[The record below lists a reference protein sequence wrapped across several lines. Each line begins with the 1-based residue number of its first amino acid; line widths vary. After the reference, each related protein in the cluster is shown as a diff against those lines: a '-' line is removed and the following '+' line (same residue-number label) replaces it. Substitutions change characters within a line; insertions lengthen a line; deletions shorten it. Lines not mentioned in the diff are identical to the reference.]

1 MAIAAKPHPIAS
13 HVPIIQDADGNVT
26 CRYRLAG
33 VQSDFTETTSHEIH
47 YANLPAGEYTV
58 EVHCDSPQLGQ
69 PQSASYSFTVL
80 APWWQRWL
88 VEIIGACGVVL
99 LVVGIVWTRRRDRL
113 QNEHL
118 ERAVAERSAELAKA
132 NRELQE
138 ASLCDPLTGVHNR
151 RFFNSM
157 IAADASQ
164 AMRAY
169 RGSEV
174 YGRDHRDL
182 IFFFVDIDH
191 FKAVNDEFG
200 HDAGDRVLVQIAQ
213 RLNRVVRESDFLIRW
228 GGEEFLVVCRAADRG
243 DGALLASR
251 ILKAVNR
258 EDFDLGNQRHLARS
272 CSVGWAAFP
281 WLPPAC
287 SDLSVDE
294 VLRLADRGL
303 YSAKQNGRNQAVGL
317 VPAAD
322 VASLVPAALSGP
334 SRPNPS
340 AKYSTVE
347 QLLADDLI
355 HEICTRSETAKAATG

>member
-1 MAIAAKPHPIAS
+1 
-13 HVPIIQDADGNVT
+13 
-26 CRYRLAG
+26 
-33 VQSDFTETTSHEIH
+33 
-47 YANLPAGEYTV
+47 
-58 EVHCDSPQLGQ
+58 
-69 PQSASYSFTVL
+69 
-80 APWWQRWL
+80 
-88 VEIIGACGVVL
+88 
-99 LVVGIVWTRRRDRL
+99 
-113 QNEHL
+113 
-118 ERAVAERSAELAKA
+118 
-132 NRELQE
+132 
-138 ASLCDPLTGVHNR
+138 
-151 RFFNSM
+151 
-157 IAADASQ
+157 
-164 AMRAY
+164 
-169 RGSEV
+169 
-174 YGRDHRDL
+174 
-182 IFFFVDIDH
+182 
-191 FKAVNDEFG
+191 
-200 HDAGDRVLVQIAQ
+200 VLVQIAQ

-258 EDFDLGNQRHLARS
+258 EDFDLGNNRQLARS

-322 VASLVPAALSGP
+322 VASLVPAALSAPVGM
-334 SRPNPS
+334 NPR

-355 HEICTRSETAKAATG
+355 REICTRSDTAKAATA